1 MPGPSTYK
9 IEECQSHSSLHA
21 NAPAF
26 SLSPLHPPARP
37 PSARP
42 GPGQYKYG
50 ITAKYL
56 STADVPLQLLR
67 ALHSCA
73 LISHGSR
80 RLGFTLHRYSEVLL
94 DDGGNGS

>member
-9 IEECQSHSSLHA
+9 IEECQSHSSLCA

-50 ITAKYL
+50 ITAKHL
-56 STADVPLQLLR
+56 STADVLLQMLR
-67 ALHSCA
+67 ALRGYA
-73 LISHGSR
+73 LKSYCDR
-80 RLGFTLHRYSEVLL
+80 
-94 DDGGNGS
+94 